1 MRVRCAILPFT
12 GPAADPGRAAAD
24 VEKLWMNRANPVEKR
39 TREKFLPPKSGGSGR
54 ASGCGRRLR
63 DPLRLIRDDGHVKS
77 SRFPTSPNT
86 RTAHVS
92 VHVHRFNETIC
103 GRAYEIEVLP
113 VKDRWRAQLRRIPG
127 MPTAMMPFYG
137 QTPDEAARQLS
148 QWLSLAHERQA
159 ARTAPL

>member
-1 MRVRCAILPFT
+1 
-12 GPAADPGRAAAD
+12 
-24 VEKLWMNRANPVEKR
+24 
-39 TREKFLPPKSGGSGR
+39 
-54 ASGCGRRLR
+54 
-63 DPLRLIRDDGHVKS
+63 
-77 SRFPTSPNT
+77 
-86 RTAHVS
+86 VS